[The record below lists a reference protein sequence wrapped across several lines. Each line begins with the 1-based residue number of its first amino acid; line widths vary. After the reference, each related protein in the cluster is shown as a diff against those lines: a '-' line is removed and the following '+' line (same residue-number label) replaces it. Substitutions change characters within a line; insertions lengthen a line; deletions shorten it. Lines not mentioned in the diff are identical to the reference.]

1 MDIRRNLFLIFGLCR
16 GYPSDRRTS
25 PGAWRDKVVEPR
37 EAKACRRNTIV
48 LAAGIVLA
56 WASGAELTDLD
67 LFGIKPAE
75 EHGVVV
81 LSLAAMLVHSYW
93 YVARYWH
100 LRENSTR
107 RIPASFTEI
116 QGGDADIDW
125 EVEWNEA
132 AYVSLRV
139 TDWLANWAAV
149 LLTPLSWYIL
159 VVWIVDTHTM
169 GN

>member
-1 MDIRRNLFLIFGLCR
+1 MDIRRNLFLTFGLQR

-25 PGAWRDKVVEPR
+25 SGGLRDKLVEPR
-37 EAKACRRNTIV
+37 EARVCRRNTII

-75 EHGVVV
+75 EDGVVV
-81 LSLAAMLVHSYW
+81 LSLAAMLVHAYW
-93 YVARYWH
+93 CAARYWH

-107 RIPASFTEI
+107 HLRASFTEI
-116 QGGDADIDW
+116 KGKDAEIDW
-125 EVEWNEA
+125 EGDWNEA

-139 TDWLANWAAV
+139 TDWLANWAAA

-159 VVWIVDTHTM
+159 LVWLVDAQTM